1 MLRKSVFHG
10 KDWFIDEISNLDV
23 VSIQHKEQEDAI
35 NNINKILE
43 GIQSPYDL
51 TDSEIYEIYENYCI
65 VDGDPYYKYIDY
77 DEISDTIYALNG
89 QKTDYNSF
97 MNKINE
103 YENYVKRDN
112 LYKKVD
118 NNDALIIFNKDD
130 MCIYLNKNK
139 NNEIE
144 LCKVCYDDFY
154 ELENIQ
160 KIKNNISKE
169 NFENLL
175 YDIIPYGDFQSF
187 EESNNILLTDY
198 NDIEIFIQKSNS
210 KEREI

>member
-1 MLRKSVFHG
+1 MLRKWVFHG

-23 VSIQHKEQEDAI
+23 VSIQYEEQEEAI
-35 NNINKILE
+35 KNINKIVE
-43 GIQSPYDL
+43 SVQSPYDL

-65 VDGDPYYKYIDY
+65 VDGNPDYKYLDY

-89 QKTDYNSF
+89 QTDDYNSF

-118 NNDALIIFNKDD
+118 NNEALIIFDKDD

-144 LCKVCYDDFY
+144 LCKVFYDDFY

>member
-1 MLRKSVFHG
+1 MLRKLVFHG
-10 KDWFIDEISNLDV
+10 KDWFIDEISNLDC

-51 TDSEIYEIYENYCI
+51 TDSEIYEIYQNYCI
-65 VDGDPYYKYIDY
+65 VDSVPYYKYIDY

-89 QKTDYNSF
+89 QKDDYNSF
-97 MNKINE
+97 KNKINE
-103 YENYVKRDN
+103 YENYVKKDN

-118 NNDALIIFNKDD
+118 NNEALIIFDKDD

-175 YDIIPYGDFQSF
+175 YDIIPYGDFGSF

-198 NDIEIFIQKSNS
+198 DDIEIFLQKSNS